1 MTPRQP
7 NVVIRFFKSLW
18 QIIDGARRLI
28 LNLVF
33 WPIFIAILVILL
45 RDDTLVL
52 TDRTTLQLVP
62 NGNVVEQYSVEPSQ
76 RAINALFD
84 NETPET
90 QLRDILAAIERASS
104 DERITQML
112 IRPDYMASIGLSQL
126 QEIEAAISRFKAS
139 GKRVIAYAEGMSQH
153 QYYLAS
159 MADEIWLHPEGLVLM
174 EGYSVFRNFYKQGLD
189 MLEVDVHLFRVG
201 EYKSAAEPFVRND
214 MSAESAEA
222 NLYWLNG
229 LWGDYLRAVSQHRGM
244 TPEALGAII
253 NEFAQ
258 RLKAADGSPST
269 MALDTGLVDRVG
281 TADQLRDE
289 LAAGG
294 KLDSDQELV
303 QVSMHN
309 YVALTVPNPL
319 TAPSSK
325 VAVVVAQGTITSGT
339 QPPGTIGGEST
350 SRLIQAAR
358 DDDQVVAVVLRVDSG
373 GGEVLPS
380 EKIRHELALTRQ
392 AGKPVVVSMGTVAA
406 SGGYWIAMAAD
417 EVWANPGTITGSIGI
432 FGLFATIPE
441 TLKKIGVTT
450 DGVGTTEL
458 AGDLRLDRELSPQLA
473 EIIQTI
479 IDHGYENFLETVA
492 AARQMSVGE
501 VDQVARGRVWSG
513 RQAMDRGL
521 VDQLGGLQQAIE
533 SAASLANVS
542 DGYQVEYVERPMTT
556 VERFLLSMTA
566 RVDAWVDLSPRS
578 GLMQLLDQQLPS
590 DIQLLLANREQR
602 LGTYA
607 YCFCTVR

>member
-104 DERITQML
+104 DERISQIL

-253 NEFAQ
+253 DEFAQ

-281 TADQLRDE
+281 TADQLHDE

-492 AARQMSVGE
+492 AARQMSVEE